1 MSMVP
6 KLPAISLPLLVLVLN
21 LILGGCARYQ
31 SFPLPGGSPLVANV
45 ARLDTELPRGSSGI
59 HPVNLADG
67 LDLDE
72 IAVLAAVND
81 PDLRARRAALG
92 IAQAQVLA
100 AGLFPDPQIS
110 AGWDFPTSHMTGL
123 VNGWGLALNYDFIA
137 LLTRPARLEAARRHQ
152 DKIHLQILWQE
163 WQVIRQART
172 LAVRYQ
178 LEIER
183 LKRLE
188 AVLTLYHQRSRRSA
202 RALASGDVTLDVH
215 GTDLT
220 ALLQLYSQI
229 NQLRQTHN
237 VTSHQ
242 LRRIL
247 GLEPSAALK
256 LAPLPKYTRVA
267 QPDLTL
273 LLPSLASRRPD
284 LLALKAGYRSQEARV
299 RAAILAQFPSLSLGV
314 AGARDTGSVNT
325 IGPTATLTLPLF
337 ARGRGRISMAR
348 ATRSQLAQEFQA
360 RLAESQVAVDQFRR
374 QQAIILDQMDILD
387 RYLPQLQPLV
397 VQARSAYNRGEINPL
412 IYLNLELT
420 LLKQQLARIQLQQ
433 TLWSLRFRL
442 EALLAWPESLTEH
455 LAPPP
460 AANADPKT

>member
-1 MSMVP
+1 MMP
-6 KLPAISLPLLVLVLN
+6 YLPLLLALN
-21 LILGGCARYQ
+21 LVLGGCARYQ
-31 SFPLPGGSPLVANV
+31 PLPLPEGSPLVANV
-45 ARLDTELPRGSSGI
+45 ARLDTRLPRGCAGVR
-59 HPVNLADG
+59 PVNPADG

-81 PDLRARRAALG
+81 PDLIARRAALG
-92 IAQAQVLA
+92 VAQAQVLA

-110 AGWDFPTSHMTGL
+110 AGWAFPTSHMPGL
-123 VNGWGLALNYDFIA
+123 VGGWGLALNYDFIA
-137 LLTRPARLEAARRHQ
+137 LLTRPARLQAARRHQ
-152 DKIHLQILWQE
+152 EQVHLQILWQE

-172 LAVRYQ
+172 LAVRYL
-178 LEIER
+178 LENQR
-183 LKRLE
+183 LARLR
-188 AVLTLYHQRSRRSA
+188 AVLELYRKRSRRSA
-202 RALASGDVTLDVH
+202 RALASGDITLDVH

-237 VTSHQ
+237 VTGHR

-247 GLEPSAALK
+247 GLEPAAPLK
-256 LAPLPKYTRVA
+256 LAPLPDYPPVA
-267 QPDLTL
+267 QPDLTPI
-273 LLPSLASRRPD
+273 LPSLPSRRPD

-325 IGPTATLTLPLF
+325 VGPTATLTLPLF
-337 ARGRGRISMAR
+337 AGNRGRISMER
-348 ATRSQLAQEFQA
+348 ATRAQLAREFQA
-360 RLAESQVAVDQFRR
+360 RLAEARVEVDQFRR
-374 QQAIILDQMDILD
+374 QQAIILDQMVILG
-387 RYLPQLQPLV
+387 RYLPQLEPLV
-397 VQARSAYNRGEINPL
+397 VQARGAYNRGEINPL

-420 LLKQQLARIQLQQ
+420 LLKQQLARIRLQQ

-460 AANADPKT
+460 SANAEPKT